1 MELHVNIDDIKSHNL
16 IYKLPV
22 KNQNHNYKNY
32 YKLILST
39 NNFNL
44 KYILIKLEIKNYDFK
59 KENHL
64 YKLIINKNEEL
75 INKLIDLEEKL
86 LYGINNT
93 INKRCVYLLKN
104 ELLNKECLYKFNKI
118 PDINNLFIKISGL
131 WENNEDIG
139 IVYKI
144 YYNMSTENFSNIV
157 C

>member
-1 MELHVNIDDIKSHNL
+1 MELHVNIDNIKSQNI

-39 NNFNL
+39 NDFNL
-44 KYILIKLEIKNYDFK
+44 KYILIKLDLKNYELK
-59 KENHL
+59 KDKNI
-64 YKLIINKNEEL
+64 YKLHIDKNDNF
-75 INKLIDLEEKL
+75 ISKLIDLEEKIL
-86 LYGINNT
+86 FGINNT
-93 INKRCVYLLKN
+93 LNKNITYQLKN
-104 ELLNKECLYKFNKI
+104 ELLNKDCLYKFNKI
-118 PDINNLFIKISGL
+118 PDINNLFIKISGI
-131 WENNEDIG
+131 WETKEDIG

>member
-1 MELHVNIDDIKSHNL
+1 MELHVNIDDITTSN
-16 IYKLPV
+16 IVYKLPV

-44 KYILIKLEIKNYDFK
+44 KYILIKLNLNKFELKKDKNI
-59 KENHL
+59 
-64 YKLIINKNEEL
+64 YKLQIDKNDTFITKL
-75 INKLIDLEEKL
+75 INLEQNL
-86 LYGINNT
+86 LFGINNT
-93 INKRCVYLLKN
+93 INKNMNCLLKN
-104 ELLNKECLYKFNKI
+104 ELLNKDYLYKFNKI
-118 PDINNLFIKISGL
+118 PDLNNLFIKISGI
-131 WENNEDIG
+131 WENKQDIG